1 MNTHITIIELALLF
15 IGSILVFTLAK
26 TIWQDLTQYK
36 K

>member
-1 MNTHITIIELALLF
+1 MNTHVTIIELALLF
-15 IGSILVFTLAK
+15 IGSILVFTLIK